1 MSSNW
6 QDALGELKAY
16 IQANSGDICIKPGS
30 ISIAETVR
38 EGFYT
43 LFDKTR
49 EAAVSGYA
57 SKHLAEA
64 EVLSKNYIDIE
75 QKLCGIKDG
84 ITGANNP
91 PLNPRAFNLDRIALG
106 KPLEEF
112 LRQPMMSLRRAVYDP
127 LFSLLQGNLT
137 EEGFGKTVEDKIK
150 TSFSQLY
157 CQGYEKWAGFMLV
170 SQLKAD
176 RYFDIGVKGI
186 TSSQLVKKKMG
197 NTPLAAGLPA
207 PRETRT
213 LNLDGRPEELRTIVP
228 VDMLVH
234 SAKIKQY
241 VGIKFG
247 FEKAQFDAV
256 TTNARR
262 ASVPYDTVKTLLN
275 RNSMLL
281 YLSGDTESASLV
293 ADNTRFWRP
302 DMVVEFEHKG
312 DWSQDKNVERWR
324 SCLKLLEPP
333 LGMFI
338 ILTPEGIG
346 GEVHNLPEG
355 VTVFTPGFD
364 GSRLAAISGK
374 LAGVNV

>member
-1 MSSNW
+1 MGSNW
-6 QDALGELKAY
+6 QDTLGELRIY
-16 IQANSGDICIKPGS
+16 IQTNSKDICIKPAS
-30 ISIAETVR
+30 ISIAESVKA
-38 EGFYT
+38 GFYA
-43 LFDKTR
+43 LFDRTR
-49 EAAVSGYA
+49 EAVVSERA
-57 SKHLAEA
+57 SQYLAEA
-64 EVLSKNYIDIE
+64 EALSQNYIDIE

-91 PLNPRAFNLDRIALG
+91 LLNPGAFNLDGIALG
-106 KPLEEF
+106 KPLGEF
-112 LRQPMMSLRRAVYDP
+112 LHQPMAALRRAVYDP

-150 TSFSQLY
+150 TSFNQLY
-157 CQGYEKWAGFMLV
+157 CQGYEKWVGFMLV
-170 SQLKAD
+170 SQLQAD

-234 SAKIKQY
+234 SAKIQQY

-247 FEKAQFDAV
+247 FEKAQFDTA
-256 TTNARR
+256 TANTKR
-262 ASVPYDTVKTLLN
+262 ASVPYDTAKTLLN
-275 RNSMLL
+275 RNAMLV
-281 YLSGDTESASLV
+281 YLSQDTESASLV

-302 DMVVEFEHKG
+302 DMVMEFEDKK
-312 DWSQDKNVERWR
+312 DWSHDQNVERWR
-324 SCLKLLEPP
+324 SCLELLEPP

-338 ILTPEGIG
+338 IPVPGVIG
-346 GEVHNLPEG
+346 GEAHSLPEG
-355 VTVFTPGFD
+355 TAIITPGFD
-364 GSRLAAISGK
+364 ASRLAAISGK
-374 LAGVNV
+374 LAGANV